1 MAVKFVDFVMQKW
14 DDTLSSIKDLA
25 GLIARFAD
33 EGVTQTVIPQLCLY
47 KASRIAEPLYMVYE
61 PSVCIVAQGCK
72 RCMLADEVLVYDDA
86 KYLVIKV
93 DVPII
98 SQHVDATP
106 ERPFLCLRMTLDPA
120 AIAALMIERKMNRV
134 LRQEPGRALVVSD
147 VTSDLIEASV
157 RLLRLLDAPDD
168 IATLAP
174 LIEREILYRLL
185 QGEQTSTLGQIAFPE
200 SKLQQV
206 NRAID
211 WIKRNFREPF
221 SVEAAADAA
230 HMSPS
235 ALHLH
240 FKEVTRLTPLQFQ
253 KQLRLQEA
261 RRLILTNSMDA
272 AATAF
277 QVGYESPSQFSR
289 EYRRLFGAPPA
300 ADGRRLRD
308 DRANKLSKE
317 TGGPLP

>member
-1 MAVKFVDFVMQKW
+1 M
-14 DDTLSSIKDLA
+14 SSIKDLA
-25 GLIARFAD
+25 GLIARFAH
-33 EGVTQTVIPQLCLY
+33 EGATETAIPQLNLF
-47 KASRIAEPLYMVYE
+47 KASRVVAPLHTVYE
-61 PSVCIVAQGCK
+61 PSFCIVAQGSK
-72 RCMLADEVLVYDDA
+72 RSMVADNAYIYDEA

-98 SQHVDATP
+98 SQYIDATP
-106 ERPFLCLRMTLDPA
+106 ERPFLGMRMQLDPG
-120 AIAALMIERKMNRV
+120 AIASLMLERGMEPVRSK
-134 LRQEPGRALVVSD
+134 EPGQALVVSD
-147 VTSDLIEASV
+147 VTDELIDASV
-157 RLLRLLDAPDD
+157 RMLRLLDTPDD

-185 QGEQTSTLGQIAFPE
+185 QGEQTSKLGQIAFAD
-200 SKLQQV
+200 SKLHQV

-221 SVEAAADAA
+221 SIEHAASAA
-230 HMSPS
+230 HMSSS

-240 FKEVTRLTPLQFQ
+240 FKAVTNLTPLQYQ

-261 RRLILTNSMDA
+261 RRLILTTSMDA

-277 QVGYESPSQFSR
+277 AVGYESPSQFSR

-300 ADGRRLRD
+300 ADGRRLRT
-308 DRANKLSKE
+308 AEE
-317 TGGPLP
+317 TEPA